1 MQVTNVYLVDMG
13 VLIKEGEDEFESY
26 NSVYDKKYGYYD
38 DNQYYSN
45 DNLEKIKT
53 LCREW
58 LEDCKDGN
66 PYAIISLTQIS
77 DYVVDALYKEGGD
90 LDDLPV
96 EDESYDVGSIV
107 YSIARID
114 DKIVEDFIK

>member
-13 VLIKEGEDEFESY
+13 VLIKEGEEEFDAY
-26 NSVYDKKYGYYD
+26 NSAYDKKYGYYD

-45 DNLEKIKT
+45 ENLEKIKI
-53 LCREW
+53 LCRKW

-66 PYAIISLTQIS
+66 PYAVVSLTQLP
-77 DYVVDALYKEGGD
+77 DYVVDDLYKEGGT
-90 LDDLPV
+90 LDELPV

-114 DKIVEDFIK
+114 GKIVEDFIK